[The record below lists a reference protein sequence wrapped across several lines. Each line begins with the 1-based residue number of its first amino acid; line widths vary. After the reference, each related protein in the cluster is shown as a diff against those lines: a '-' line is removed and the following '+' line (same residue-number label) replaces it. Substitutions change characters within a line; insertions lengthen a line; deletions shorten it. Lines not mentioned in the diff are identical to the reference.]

1 MIAML
6 AEEEVPWDDVEVF
19 QTDERIAPH
28 DDPGR
33 NLTLLEQ
40 MLPSAHI
47 HAMPVEEEDVVA
59 AAREYAAEL
68 PERLDLVHLGLGT
81 DGHTASLVPG
91 CAALDIRDRDV
102 AISIEYHGRRRM
114 TLTYP
119 AIDRARQVVWLV
131 VGEDKREALR
141 QLLNGDPTIP
151 ASHVESPSADGV
163 HGPGRDLK
171 WARCSPASCSSSAR
185 SSSRGGTA
193 SLFYARLR
201 RNVTRLLRDL
211 GPLELRQRGGALAV
225 LSPAPA
231 DELARARLA
240 TCSASASS
248 IRRVV
253 VEKTPRGGV
262 RGRRRP
268 AREAAGRRRS
278 RSARAAATRA
288 SSSTRASWRR
298 SSAGASRTSSGSAST

>member
-1 MIAML
+1 MQGARGDCRYRDAVSVRTCEVFPDRDSASRAAAHFIAEACRIGVDEREQFSLALSGGRTPSDMIAML

-59 AAREYAAEL
+59 AAQEYAVEL

-131 VGEDKREALR
+131 VGEDKREALH

-151 ASHVESPSADGV
+151 ASHVESPTQTVFTDQA
-163 HGPGRDLK
+163 
-171 WARCSPASCSSSAR
+171 
-185 SSSRGGTA
+185 
-193 SLFYARLR
+193 
-201 RNVTRLLRDL
+201 VT
-211 GPLELRQRGGALAV
+211 
-225 LSPAPA
+225 
-231 DELARARLA
+231 
-240 TCSASASS
+240 
-248 IRRVV
+248 
-253 VEKTPRGGV
+253 
-262 RGRRRP
+262 
-268 AREAAGRRRS
+268 
-278 RSARAAATRA
+278 
-288 SSSTRASWRR
+288 
-298 SSAGASRTSSGSAST
+298 